1 MCILGHYEANVKKAD
16 LPGVR
21 APDTPLSPVQ
31 EVKMDLPQLVPL
43 PAEGNNTNIQNEA
56 RSDNQNEAHVENEAG
71 NGGTLTR
78 DQLEKWNQLVASQ
91 PPELR
96 KASLRGCYMNMISA
110 AMASTPNAK
119 SASDSLSSA
128 FTSPNKS
135 PYSGPSDTSAQ
146 SGANQVDVSPIAATG
161 SPKYMTGCSN
171 EVTGSPSDVKVK
183 HDFEAD
189 WGSNKS
195 WRGSSRS
202 SAFTTPERSPHS
214 GSDSGP
220 VPSHMSTPH
229 SEPTNHLSPPHSEP
243 TNQNPRIVEI
253 LADTPPYGSGQN
265 SSRSSAFTTPEK
277 SPLPDHR
284 NNQGTKSP
292 SPSPTQPNLV
302 KQVMLYQ
309 GQGHQKTLSHSLQ
322 SKLPA
327 RFLSQ
332 SVQHSDLVGT
342 VPKMPKT
349 DTPSGSRSGQA
360 LLPSSAVSVQKKL
373 SFSDN
378 FQVQIVHRNDS
389 ENGES
394 IGNGESPRDLNEN
407 GNENVEKVRDNPSP
421 TGYQQERKNKPLL
434 PGYSVMTDMSPL
446 SPGWYPSP
454 GDSPSPPGEHGISH
468 LPSRFKKCLEPLE
481 TSHTDMQISPG
492 DCNSPSANRDSDPG
506 SIDGNIVQ
514 SCNANSDFKHVDDV
528 IIQPSNQAS
537 DDIRNVLPANG
548 NDQSSSSQRDMQMS
562 AVQVANDNQDKKE
575 CNNKERSVQTLDET
589 SGDINI
595 EPKSDVE
602 QSVEKTNVNNDTI
615 SVKMNTD
622 NIVDEDSTST
632 LDNILSN
639 ESHNQ
644 NVNNNLNRAQSEG
657 GIQLELSHDQVGKMP
672 TNGNR
677 EAQSGPANL
686 DEVEREKNGG
696 KRGPI
701 RGQLSRQ
708 SPVLQSPDS
717 DLGQVDIEGSVKSS
731 SPNNIEIEVARMG
744 ALETGSPIPSH
755 NISKETIIDQSAH
768 SDDVC
773 NYISESEMRLY
784 YEKDSPESFGSSN
797 SELERVLHGRGSS
810 PYDGQ
815 ANLTK
820 DIESSSTLASPSV
833 KDDTQISFIHET
845 LVDKSAELSPIE
857 SNCVVETAEIRFSNE
872 LEGAKITLIDKD
884 ERITTSSQKQMEEEQ
899 GGNRKAPSKVNL
911 SLIPPPPFR
920 DFCTRVCQ
928 HGLRNHTLSLAI
940 F

>member
-1 MCILGHYEANVKKAD
+1 MKKAD
-16 LPGVR
+16 LPTIR

-31 EVKMDLPQLVPL
+31 EVKMDLPQLVPV
-43 PAEGNNTNIQNEA
+43 PVEGNNTNIQNEA
-56 RSDNQNEAHVENEAG
+56 SSVNQNEAHIDNEAG

-146 SGANQVDVSPIAATG
+146 TGANQVDVSPIVARG
-161 SPKYMTGCSN
+161 SPNYMAGCSN

-229 SEPTNHLSPPHSEP
+229 SEPTNHLSPPNSEP
-243 TNQNPRIVEI
+243 ANQNPRIVEI
-253 LADTPPYGSGQN
+253 LADTPPYGAGQN

-284 NNQGTKSP
+284 NNQDTKSP
-292 SPSPTQPNLV
+292 SPSPTQANLV
-302 KQVMLYQ
+302 KQVMVYQ

-332 SVQHSDLVGT
+332 SVQHSDLVAAI
-342 VPKMPKT
+342 PKMPKT
-349 DTPSGSRSGQA
+349 DTPSGTRSGQA
-360 LLPSSAVSVQKKL
+360 LLPCSAGAVQKRL
-373 SFSDN
+373 SFSDK
-378 FQVQIVHRNDS
+378 FEVQIVHRNDS

-394 IGNGESPRDLNEN
+394 IGNNESPRDLNEN
-407 GNENVEKVRDNPSP
+407 GNDNVESVRDNPSP
-421 TGYQQERKNKPLL
+421 TGYEQERKTKPLL

-492 DCNSPSANRDSDPG
+492 DHNSPSVNKDSGPVRFAEN
-506 SIDGNIVQ
+506 IDQ
-514 SCNANSDFKHVDDV
+514 SSTANSGFKHVDDF
-528 IIQPSNQAS
+528 IIQTSNQPS
-537 DDIRNVLPANG
+537 DDIQNVLPTNG
-548 NDQSSSSQRDMQMS
+548 NDQSSTSQRDMQMS
-562 AVQVANDNQDKKE
+562 SVQVANDNQDKKE
-575 CNNKERSVQTLDET
+575 CNNKERSVQTLDHT

-595 EPKSDVE
+595 EPKSDVD

-615 SVKMNTD
+615 SVKNDTENT
-622 NIVDEDSTST
+622 VDKDDI

-644 NVNNNLNRAQSEG
+644 NVNNNLNRVQSEG
-657 GIQLELSHDQVGKMP
+657 GIQLELSHDHQVGKTP
-672 TNGNR
+672 TNGNT
-677 EAQSGPANL
+677 EAQSEPANQ
-686 DEVEREKNGG
+686 DERDINGG

-708 SPVLQSPDS
+708 SPVLQSPSS
-717 DLGQVDIEGSVKSS
+717 DLGQPDIEGSVKSS

-744 ALETGSPIPSH
+744 VLETGSPVPSH
-755 NISKETIIDQSAH
+755 NISKETVIDQSVH

-810 PYDGQ
+810 PYGGQ
-815 ANLTK
+815 ANVTK

-833 KDDTQISFIHET
+833 KDDTQISIIHET
-845 LVDKSAELSPIE
+845 LIDKSAELSPIE
-857 SNCVVETAEIRFSNE
+857 SNCVVETAEIRYSDE
-872 LEGAKITLIDKD
+872 PQGAKITLIDKD
-884 ERITTSSQKQMEEEQ
+884 EQMTTSSQKQMEEEQ
-899 GGNRKAPSKVNL
+899 GGNHKAPSQVNFL
-911 SLIPPPPFR
+911 F
-920 DFCTRVCQ
+920 D
-928 HGLRNHTLSLAI
+928 
-940 F
+940 